1 MGNLEKQVK
10 EKSRAIPNNTNLAL
24 WAKSA
29 GRCQICG
36 KKLYENDKFGIEV
49 NVSQKAHI
57 FAFSGK
63 GPRYSE
69 EAFDVHSVDNLMLLC
84 YEDHHTIDNSPEQF
98 PVDVLQRV

>member
-36 KKLYENDKFGIEV
+36 KKLYEND
-49 NVSQKAHI
+49 N
-57 FAFSGK
+57 SG
-63 GPRYSE
+63 
-69 EAFDVHSVDNLMLLC
+69 
-84 YEDHHTIDNSPEQF
+84 
-98 PVDVLQRV
+98 